1 MRKEVIKSAFMAASL
16 GLALFVSSPAFAE
29 TDELLGVCVVDRDGD
44 LRLIQLHTSSEAVV
58 PPEITIGLTSC
69 LDAIKA
75 VKAAGWEPID
85 EGTFDTELVSL
96 KLSGGGPVGSP
107 VGGILGLID
116 GRVAVISIFAL
127 TCRVP
132 PCRRIVAAGSE

>member
-44 LRLIQLHTSSEAVV
+44 LRLIQLHTSSGAAV
-58 PPEITIGLTSC
+58 PPEITIGLTLC
-69 LDAIKA
+69 MDAIKA
-75 VKAAGWEPID
+75 VKAAGWEPSN
-85 EGTFDTELVSL
+85 EGSFDTELVAL
-96 KLSGGGPVGSP
+96 TGSISNP
-107 VGGILGLID
+107 IDLPMKGILGLIG

-132 PCRRIVAAGSE
+132 PCIRIVAAGSE